1 MYSNSAYRQENSP
14 FIQLLYVFMLAIL
27 GLIVFAVIGFLV
39 IYLFYGFAG
48 FKGAISG
55 DLKYTG
61 AFKILL
67 TSQQLGLFLSPALFL
82 GIVEGRK
89 PHQFYGLK
97 IPKGNLLLLVA
108 ILSVCWM
115 PIMGLVNELNQK
127 MVFPDFLK
135 GLEAWMR
142 AMEDEGAKTTE
153 AILKMKTIT
162 DLLVNLLVIAIVPAI
177 CEEFIFR
184 GAIQRTLFRMIDN
197 PHVAIWTAAIIFST
211 IHFQFYGFVPRML
224 LGAAFGYVYFWTG
237 SLWYAIFAHFLN
249 NAYAVFVAFY
259 LQVNNLSYTKADD
272 IQMPW
277 YGYLISVILT
287 LALFKLLK
295 DRTENKLESTP

>member
-48 FKGAISG
+48 FKGTISG

-295 DRTENKLESTP
+295 NRTENKLESTP